1 MSDCISIYIGYN
13 FSQIATNNKLG
24 AIVKGRQIDKENIP
38 SNLYYSYNNFSLR
51 KENNGLAIIQ
61 IFKFLNKNISKS
73 NDFDISINQTNFGES
88 MIKFKKKDLKITVQ
102 KLISKF
108 LSLLINNVKVQNIK
122 QIKKVI
128 CTIPSYFDEK
138 QKNII
143 KIALNEALWQK
154 SEPLNE
160 NIFLLPEAI
169 ATLITLKKEFLEIEK
184 FDIKNYYLLISIY
197 DDLLDLAI
205 ISINDNFDY
214 VLRGT
219 NCISDFESVSSHLNK
234 KYKESEQKEIIKKI
248 SQKGIDLP
256 DINKIYNTILNHC
269 KSLLNNA
276 NLEMKKIKEL
286 IIIEKNGKNLSLY
299 NCYFKGYFKKIHNI
313 DHQDAFIYGVA
324 RYEPPLTIKK
334 IKIKDEK
341 KQTINI
347 EEKNEIQNNK
357 NLITNIQ
364 ELQKIEEQI
373 NLDFNE
379 KNKVLEKENEKLK
392 KELENSKKK
401 LEELNKK
408 IQKLEKEK
416 NKNKTE
422 NKDQTE
428 NIKAFESEIKKLE
441 KDLEN
446 EKVRALD
453 FKNSLEKIT
462 KEKEQIDGEKQ
473 DLLKQVMSLNLIIEQ
488 KMSSEEKI
496 SNCIN
501 ENYEEI
507 KKIIDENL
515 KQNEEEK
522 KKFEKNQNEILN
534 LMNENN
540 KKYEEMEKK
549 INILNQNEINIKY
562 KNQEIINKIDNSI
575 NIIKEINNNNKDFAI
590 KIGNYFE
597 DNKKELNAVKLEIQ
611 EIKNQKNEEKKK

>member
-88 MIKFKKKDLKITVQ
+88 MIKFKKIDLKITVQ

-108 LSLLINNVKVQNIK
+108 LSLLINNVKVKNIK

-169 ATLITLKKEFLEIEK
+169 
-184 FDIKNYYLLISIY
+184 
-197 DDLLDLAI
+197 
-205 ISINDNFDY
+205 NDNFDY

-219 NCISDFESVSSHLNK
+219 NCISDFESVSSYLNK
-234 KYKESEQKEIIKKI
+234 KYKESEQKDIIKKI

-324 RYEPPLTIKK
+324 RYEPSLTIKK

-392 KELENSKKK
+392 KELENSKK
-401 LEELNKK
+401 N
-408 IQKLEKEK
+408 
-416 NKNKTE
+416 
-422 NKDQTE
+422 
-428 NIKAFESEIKKLE
+428 
-441 KDLEN
+441 
-446 EKVRALD
+446 
-453 FKNSLEKIT
+453 
-462 KEKEQIDGEKQ
+462 
-473 DLLKQVMSLNLIIEQ
+473 
-488 KMSSEEKI
+488 
-496 SNCIN
+496 
-501 ENYEEI
+501 
-507 KKIIDENL
+507 
-515 KQNEEEK
+515 
-522 KKFEKNQNEILN
+522 
-534 LMNENN
+534 
-540 KKYEEMEKK
+540 
-549 INILNQNEINIKY
+549 
-562 KNQEIINKIDNSI
+562 
-575 NIIKEINNNNKDFAI
+575 
-590 KIGNYFE
+590 
-597 DNKKELNAVKLEIQ
+597 
-611 EIKNQKNEEKKK
+611 